1 MTTRRPYVRID
12 GDTRPL
18 RKKLSATRTMLKGVA
33 GAAAAFISFQGAR
46 AAIGVLSDFGRELSN
61 VRAKTQATTGEM
73 ESLTRVIRESA
84 KVTPHAASD
93 VAAAAGYLAQ
103 AGLNIEQI
111 SKTIKPVLDLATNAR
126 IEVQEAADIG
136 TNIMTPLGIAADDA
150 SAAFDVLALAVNSGN
165 TNMIELGEAMSY
177 AAPVAKALGLD
188 IVSLS
193 AIMATMAQGGIIAS
207 RAGTAIRQSLK
218 GVAEPTE
225 KAKARLDQLGVS
237 FTDASGRVR
246 KFTDILH
253 DLEKAQANEADM
265 MLIFGQR
272 AGPSLAA
279 LLDRGIDSVK
289 EIESAINRSGASAE
303 MAAKMMDNL
312 GGDTDTMK
320 SAAEELMLSLG
331 DAGLTATIRDL
342 IKLITAFANRISVT
356 VKHMQALKES
366 AREWASSD
374 RENLEHYYK
383 SNEWKKRVEEAAKLG
398 INLEAEKEVYEV
410 PGMPGQPA
418 TLRMRHTGKETMTRM
433 DYTTAEAAFGD
444 DKRVTAGVQLRDAG
458 TEFEAEQ
465 ADKERQQRIK
475 RYDDEAQDL
484 RLALARKNGIEAE
497 YHEKA
502 ARLYDELE
510 EAQKIRDA
518 DERKRAVENIKL
530 KQEIINIDLLDTMER
545 EEEEALRRAERI
557 DAEHESELE
566 KIRNKNLAL
575 LTEEE
580 QFRERMQI
588 LRDEI
593 KEMEDEVLTE
603 DRERE
608 LELARERYGLLEREH
623 AAHNKRE
630 SDLIFQGFRDRA
642 VKTKAGLNAMKIIE
656 KAQELAQLK
665 KDMKT
670 IPPIVHAKIL
680 KVVPPPWGVP
690 LAEAGRILTYASL
703 ASSMASLIKYASGG
717 LVPGTGTG
725 DSVPALLTPGEGVV
739 PRKSF
744 DDVVNDAA
752 ARKINALA
760 DDGDGD
766 DMAQQRQPI
775 EIHTTL
781 ELDGDVIAQSL
792 QRTQAGD

>member
-61 VRAKTQATTGEM
+61 VRAKTNATTGEM
-73 ESLTRVIRESA
+73 EGLTRVIRESA

-103 AGLNIEQI
+103 AGQNIEQI

-136 TNIMTPLGIAADDA
+136 TNIMTPLGIAAEDA
-150 SAAFDVLALAVNSGN
+150 ASAFDVLALAVNSGN

-193 AIMATMAQGGIIAS
+193 AIMTTMAQAGIKGS
-207 RAGTAIRQSLK
+207 RAGTAMRQSLK
-218 GVAEPTE
+218 AITEPTAE
-225 KAKARLDQLGVS
+225 ATALLTELEVS
-237 FTDASGRVR
+237 FTHADGRVR
-246 KFTDILH
+246 KFTDILA
-253 DLEKAQANEADM
+253 DLENAEATAADM
-265 MLIFGQR
+265 LLLFGQR
-272 AGPSLAA
+272 AGPSLAG
-279 LLDRGIDSVK
+279 LINIGIDSVK
-289 EIESAINRSGASAE
+289 DIEEKINRSGAGAE

-312 GGDTDTMK
+312 GGETDTMR
-320 SAAEELMLSLG
+320 SAAEELMLALG
-331 DAGLTATIRDL
+331 EAGLTSTIRGL
-342 IKLITAFANRISVT
+342 VKLITEFANRVSIT
-356 VKHMQALKES
+356 VKHMQALAEETRRVTSTKKQNLDHYFES
-366 AREWASSD
+366 D
-374 RENLEHYYK
+374 
-383 SNEWKKRVEEAAKLG
+383 EWKKRVEEAAKRG
-398 INLEAEKEVYEV
+398 FNLEAETEIYEV
-410 PGMPGQPA
+410 PGMPGQPT
-418 TLRMRHTGKETMTRM
+418 TLKKRRTGNEIMTRM
-433 DYTTAEAAFGD
+433 KYTDAAQAFPD
-444 DKRVTAGVQLRDAG
+444 EERITAGVQLRDAG
-458 TEFEAEQ
+458 VEHDNAQDE
-465 ADKERQQRIK
+465 KERQQRIK

-766 DMAQQRQPI
+766 MAQQRQPI
-775 EIHTTL
+775 EIHTTV
-781 ELDGDVIAQSL
+781 ELDGDVIAQSI